1 MLNLGEVAQ
10 LIFRL
15 LAFSATLWMLL
26 EYGIISNVDN
36 CYTLSGIALTTIIT
50 VFLFYITGRYQVE
63 ICDKCKQMVMPSK
76 GGIPSPMKAL
86 AG

>member
-1 MLNLGEVAQ
+1 MLNLGEIAQ

-15 LAFSATLWMLL
+15 LAFAATLWMLL
-26 EYGIISNVDN
+26 EYGIISNVNN

-63 ICDKCKQMVMPSK
+63 ICDKCKQMVMPEK
-76 GGIPSPMKAL
+76 GVIPLSIQNL
-86 AG
+86 SG